1 MTSNDHRSAEF
12 PPIITAADI
21 VGGRDQVNHV
31 TLSAEHH
38 HIALR
43 FVLRVDS
50 YLGQSR
56 FTVEGF
62 GRLDLQWRVLWSIT
76 PETYAYESGPD
87 TPAVT
92 DPESTLIA
100 SPSSRTD
107 EIKAQS
113 WQKIINTLA
122 AHADRILS

>member
-1 MTSNDHRSAEF
+1 MTTNDPRAGDF

-50 YLGQSR
+50 YLRQSR

-62 GRLDLQWRVLWSIT
+62 GRLDLQWRVLWSIA
-76 PETYAYESGPD
+76 PEAYAYESGPD
-87 TPAVT
+87 TAAVT
-92 DPESTLIA
+92 DPATNLIA
-100 SPSSRTD
+100 SPSSLTD